1 MGVQFIKSPSG
12 DELAILPRSEYEAL
26 IHAAEELAEDAA
38 DVAAYDAAMA
48 DELGRQPLPADL
60 SQLILKGNGLL
71 KSLRL
76 WRNLGQVELA
86 EATGTSQ
93 GFISDLETNRRKVT
107 GDMAKKLAKALDVP
121 EHWLP

>member
-1 MGVQFIKSPSG
+1 MKPQFIKTPEG
-12 DELAILPRSEYEAL
+12 EDAVILGRNDYDELIR
-26 IHAAEELAEDAA
+26 IAEEAEDAA
-38 DVAAYDAAMA
+38 DVAIYDERKA
-48 DELGRQPLPADL
+48 DPLGSQPLPADL
-60 SQLILKGNGLL
+60 SQLILRGNGLL

-107 GDMAKKLAKALDVP
+107 GDMARKLAKALDVP

>member
-1 MGVQFIKSPSG
+1 MNKPEFIKTPDGEDAVVLSKSDY
-12 DELAILPRSEYEAL
+12 DELIR
-26 IHAAEELAEDAA
+26 IAEEAEDAA
-38 DVAAYDAAMA
+38 DVAIYDQRKA
-48 DELGRQPLPADL
+48 DPLGSQPLPADL
-60 SQLILKGNGLL
+60 SQLILRGNGLL

-86 EATGTSQ
+86 KATGTSQ

-107 GDMAKKLAKALDVP
+107 GNMAKKLAKALDVP